1 MKILG
6 VCNGK
11 GPPAKVIRLAKA
23 LAPARVLLLAWVL
36 VPGGQAA
43 AQGWIESAGP
53 WIGVAAGTSGLG
65 LEGGVRPADRLGVRL
80 GMGWI
85 PYKPQIDDDD
95 ITGRVY
101 FPSPITRLTLDVFP
115 TGGTFHLSTGFHRYS
130 GGITARA
137 RARDSVEVNDR
148 EYTPEEL
155 GEATGK
161 VWGRETAPYLGIGWI
176 GRTWRA
182 GAYIDFGV
190 AFTGSPLMSVT
201 VTGPIGNDATFR
213 SDLDA
218 ELRDAED
225 SISSY
230 RFFPH
235 IAAGLRIRL
244 GP

>member
-1 MKILG
+1 MQSLRARSG
-6 VCNGK
+6 NLSR
-11 GPPAKVIRLAKA
+11 AAA
-23 LAPARVLLLAWVL
+23 LVLAWAL
-36 VPGGQAA
+36 VPASQGA
-43 AQGWIESAGP
+43 AQGRMESSSS

-85 PYKPQIDDDD
+85 PYSPEIDDDD
-95 ITGRVY
+95 ITGEVS
-101 FPSPITRLTLDVFP
+101 FPSPITRITIDYFP
-115 TGGTFHLSTGFHRYS
+115 TGSTFHLSAGIHHYS
-130 GGITARA
+130 GGLSARA
-137 RARDSVEVNDR
+137 RARGSIEINEQ

-155 GEATGK
+155 GDGTGK
-161 VWGRETAPYLGIGWI
+161 VWGRETAPYLGIGWMGQT
-176 GRTWRA
+176 GRVRP
-182 GAYIDFGV
+182 YFDFGV

-201 VTGPIGNDATFR
+201 VTGPIGNDPTFR

-218 ELRDAED
+218 ELRDRED

-235 IAAGLRIRL
+235 LAAGLRIRL